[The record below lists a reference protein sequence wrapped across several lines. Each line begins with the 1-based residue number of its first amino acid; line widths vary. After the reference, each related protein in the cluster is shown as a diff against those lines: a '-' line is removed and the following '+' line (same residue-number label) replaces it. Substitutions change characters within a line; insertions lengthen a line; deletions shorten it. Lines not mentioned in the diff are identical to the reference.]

1 MSANPTTG
9 VVDDTCPTNIAL
21 SNDPCHDLCNRLAKM
36 TMTRRPANLSH
47 LPPELILM
55 ILNALKRRRDWYFL
69 ARTCR
74 YIAHIVVPELD
85 KSNTR
90 EHYNYAL
97 WYACVVNNPTIL
109 LRQISL
115 DATVVNRHFVRN
127 FVHRRVKYAYGQSM
141 SPLSVA
147 IVAARSDMVEL
158 LLANGADANL
168 AGLVPISADSAAGNH
183 MLWYPIHWAVASKHK
198 NSVAIIKILGDHSA
212 NLNRVPEEC
221 SETKHRHY
229 PQVMKCAPIFRL
241 LMLDKPRCTPEYSE
255 QVTSCEMYNEHFEK
269 LQRLRLR
276 QLKALLEGGA
286 NPNKPHG
293 GEFLTPVFFL
303 LTRLAAYTP
312 NFYFS
317 NRLMLSHEEEAQASM
332 VNDIVA
338 SLLDTLRDFGAN
350 IHGLGNTYTLN
361 QFGMPHR
368 TTAAALETP
377 LHAVCRLNDR
387 HKPLIDWFLRNG
399 TDINVLGDADTTA
412 LMAYCDSNF
421 KDTDQFQAF
430 LKRRPVLNHKDK
442 DGRTALHYLCANR
455 VLQPQVMEK
464 AVCMMLDAGADPTAL
479 SKANHAPW
487 REMEI
492 PVKKSGG
499 SAEVC
504 NAHDTTLK
512 MLRSA
517 AKAWKKREK
526 KAIERQEENDKQQ
539 ADNNRSQKE
548 NDEQPASADKGAR
561 NRGGHTNR
569 RRGSRGSRGAHA
581 NDRGGSRAGNRED
594 DKVGQL
600 PSNPTRTRGA
610 SHANNRKEN
619 REDWPSDE
627 RVGHPPQNRTNSRG
641 DYRGGRGHSQSDQDG
656 SIRGRSRNRG
666 KYRAG
671 HQQNTTSRES
681 HNRHSTQEHSTDTR
695 GGSYERTRGGSRGG
709 QRGDARG
716 GVHRGGSRGSG
727 SRGGSSRGNQTARQ
741 SRGRGRGGRS
751 RGGDQQGDNQTK
763 PRVET

>member
-1 MSANPTTG
+1 
-9 VVDDTCPTNIAL
+9 
-21 SNDPCHDLCNRLAKM
+21 
-36 TMTRRPANLSH
+36 
-47 LPPELILM
+47 
-55 ILNALKRRRDWYFL
+55 
-69 ARTCR
+69 
-74 YIAHIVVPELD
+74 
-85 KSNTR
+85 
-90 EHYNYAL
+90 
-97 WYACVVNNPTIL
+97 
-109 LRQISL
+109 
-115 DATVVNRHFVRN
+115 
-127 FVHRRVKYAYGQSM
+127 M

-147 IVAARSDMVEL
+147 IVAARSDVVEL

-212 NLNRVPEEC
+212 NLNRAPEEC

-241 LMLDKPRCTPEYSE
+241 LMLDKPRRTPEYSE

-269 LQRLRLR
+269 LQHLRLR

-286 NPNKPHG
+286 NPNQPHG

-338 SLLDTLRDFGAN
+338 SLLDILRDFGAN
-350 IHGLGNTYTLN
+350 IYGLGNTYTLN

-421 KDTDQFQAF
+421 KDTDQFQTF

-442 DGRTALHYLCANR
+442 DGRTALHHLCANR
-455 VLQPQVMEK
+455 ALQPQVMEK
-464 AVCMMLDAGADPTAL
+464 AVRMMLDAGADPTAL
-479 SKANHAPW
+479 SKANRAPW
-487 REMEI
+487 GEMEI

-499 SAEVC
+499 SADVC

-517 AKAWKKREK
+517 AKAWRKREK
-526 KAIERQEENDKQQ
+526 KAVERQEENDKQH
-539 ADNNRSQKE
+539 ANNNRPQEE
-548 NDEQPASADKGAR
+548 NNEQPATADKGSR

-569 RRGSRGSRGAHA
+569 RRGSRGDHA
-581 NDRGGSRAGNRED
+581 NGRNESRAENRRD
-594 DKVGQL
+594 NKTGQQSSD
-600 PSNPTRTRGA
+600 PARTQGA
-610 SHANNRKEN
+610 SHSNNRKEN
-619 REDWPSDE
+619 REDWPGDE
-627 RVGHPPQNRTNSRG
+627 RVGHPPQSRSNSRG
-641 DYRGGRGHSQSDQDG
+641 GYRGGRGRSQSDQDG
-656 SIRGRSRNRG
+656 STRGRSRNRE

-671 HQQNTTSRES
+671 HQGNTISRGG
-681 HNRHSTQEHSTDTR
+681 HNRRNTRERSTDTW
-695 GGSYERTRGGSRGG
+695 GGSYERTRGGSRGS
-709 QRGDARG
+709 QRGNNRG
-716 GVHRGGSRGSG
+716 GVHRGGSRGS
-727 SRGGSSRGNQTARQ
+727 SRGNQPARR
-741 SRGRGRGGRS
+741 SRGRGRGSRS
-751 RGGDQQGDNQTK
+751 CGGDQQSDNQTK